1 MRRFFFL
8 ILLLIL
14 PVQFAWAAATGYCRH
29 ETGEAAKHFGHHEHQ
44 HRTTQEGASKDSK
57 APSSLGADS
66 DCGVCQLSAAQL
78 VPSTKADIAITSTE
92 PPRFAYG
99 ARYDSYIPSGPE
111 RPDRTAPT
119 PAVRIGGAVVIGAFL
134 LA

>member
-1 MRRFFFL
+1 
-8 ILLLIL
+8 
-14 PVQFAWAAATGYCRH
+14 
-29 ETGEAAKHFGHHEHQ
+29 
-44 HRTTQEGASKDSK
+44 
-57 APSSLGADS
+57 
-66 DCGVCQLSAAQL
+66 
-78 VPSTKADIAITSTE
+78 VPSTKADIAISSTE